1 MLHIAR
7 AGSAIG
13 ERRGHGHE
21 AYSLAPRCPLATA
34 CRATAADKW
43 LVGFRVRTRGPAATW
58 LYYVVDHADDAIAAK
73 EAAITIAGDEIDA
86 PRRLYGP
93 DGVGRTEIRLIH
105 DDGIGP
111 RRLLPSP

>member
-34 CRATAADKW
+34 CRATSADKW
-43 LVGFRVRTRGPAATW
+43 LVGFRVAVGGNAATW
-58 LYYVVDHADDAIAAK
+58 LYYVVDHANDAMDAK
-73 EAAITIAGDEIDA
+73 EKAISMAGDEIDV
-86 PRRLYGP
+86 PCPLGR
-93 DGVGRTEIRLIH
+93 DGVGRTEIRIIH

-111 RRLLPSP
+111 RRLLPCP